1 MTTNEYLQ
9 IEATMRGITVEEL
22 MNEYRGTETD
32 LGKAVQAADVEWVRD
47 FAEFCMR
54 MQAQME
60 ILH

>member
-22 MNEYRGTETD
+22 MNEYRGTDTD

-60 ILH
+60 IQH

>member
-22 MNEYRGTETD
+22 MNEYRGTDTD
-32 LGKAVQAADVEWVRD
+32 LGKAVQASDVEWVRD

-54 MQAQME
+54 MQAQTE
-60 ILH
+60 IQH